1 MDVPGMRDQHRR
13 ADGLRVAVL
22 TRAVTPL
29 HGVGGLERSTY
40 DLVRHLL
47 ARGARVDLF
56 TRPPTTNEP
65 WSHERLAFHVV
76 PYRTFPGAGR
86 KGTTILDRS
95 TAYPMFGYRL
105 GRAAASMAAAGRLDV
120 VYGLGASTLGY
131 AMARRR
137 ARGSTV
143 PLVLNPQGLEEFGGV
158 DGSYGGRPSKRI
170 GYEPLRR
177 AVRYSAGAA
186 DRVIATDRALEPMI
200 ARALDVGPDRMRL
213 VPNAVDLAECD
224 SLASP
229 ADGARVR
236 AAAGIGPD
244 DALLLSVARLER
256 NKGLHVL
263 ADALGSLKDLA
274 WRWVVV
280 GDGPFRSAIEAR
292 VAANGIEGRTVMAG
306 RLQDAALHAWYEAAS
321 VFVHPTQYEGSS
333 IVTLEA
339 MSHRR
344 PVVATTAGGL
354 PDKVRD
360 GVTGWLVPPG
370 DATAL
375 ERALRTALGS
385 AAKLATMGVAGRAL
399 VETEFSWDRSA
410 DRMLAV
416 FDELLTEAR
425 NA

>member
-1 MDVPGMRDQHRR
+1 M
-13 ADGLRVAVL
+13 
-22 TRAVTPL
+22 
-29 HGVGGLERSTY
+29 
-40 DLVRHLL
+40 
-47 ARGARVDLF
+47 
-56 TRPPTTNEP
+56 
-65 WSHERLAFHVV
+65 
-76 PYRTFPGAGR
+76 
-86 KGTTILDRS
+86 
-95 TAYPMFGYRL
+95 
-105 GRAAASMAAAGRLDV
+105 
-120 VYGLGASTLGY
+120 
-131 AMARRR
+131 
-137 ARGSTV
+137 
-143 PLVLNPQGLEEFGGV
+143 
-158 DGSYGGRPSKRI
+158 
-170 GYEPLRR
+170 
-177 AVRYSAGAA
+177 
-186 DRVIATDRALEPMI
+186 
-200 ARALDVGPDRMRL
+200 
-213 VPNAVDLAECD
+213 
-224 SLASP
+224 
-229 ADGARVR
+229 
-236 AAAGIGPD
+236 
-244 DALLLSVARLER
+244 
-256 NKGLHVL
+256 L

-321 VFVHPTQYEGSS
+321 IFVHPTLYEGSS